1 MRHTNFAS
9 LASIASR
16 GLRSIGAPIASLSL
30 AVASQVAG
38 AQSSGQ
44 STENRDRPA
53 VMASRIDVAPVI
65 DGRTDDVA
73 WATGPTSTD
82 FRVFAPREG
91 ADPTV
96 RTEARVRYDDRALYF
111 LVRAFDPHPDSIVRR
126 LARRDTPDGTAD
138 QVLLFLDPF
147 HDGRTGYEFVV
158 TAGGV
163 KVDAALSDDIVED
176 YSWDGVWDVATRIDS
191 LGWVAEFAIPFRQ
204 LRFAEHRA
212 PVFGIFIGRWVGRSG
227 ERMCVPQYSRARAGL
242 VSQMGTL
249 GGLRD
254 LATSGALEATPYTRA
269 RSRNVAT
276 AVSQGT
282 PTLETEAAVG
292 GDIKWLPRPNVSIDA
307 TFNPDFGQIDADPA
321 VLNLTGVEIFQAERR
336 PFFLEGAGLLALP
349 LSADGSGQLFY
360 SRRIGRRPT
369 LADAFGAPD
378 SPTETTILG
387 AAKVTARIT
396 PTTSIAALAAATG
409 RADGRERPD
418 GRGRYVLE
426 PRAANLVARVQQD
439 FRGGRSG
446 VGVLLTRVARDDGD
460 STSAALLPSE
470 AQTVALTTQ
479 HQTGS
484 GAYQASGWLALS
496 DVRGRPDA
504 IAQLQLSS
512 VHAYQRP
519 DDGVAFDPTRDALRG
534 SAAFLSLGKVGGGIT
549 RFAASYRRI
558 EPGFDVNDLGILTKS
573 GVQNASANVG
583 LTQNRPGSIAL
594 VPYRRATLTLG
605 YSGEWSTNG
614 MSYGRAVDIG
624 GSLQLANLAQLQA
637 TVIQQ
642 LPGALCTVSCT
653 RGGPAMIDPPR
664 TTLSVDY
671 TGDPRQ
677 AFVPHVLSEY
687 DRDDHWRSHGYGAQ
701 IDGTW
706 RARSNVE
713 IWLAA
718 YAFNTHYAWFYY
730 DTFGDVLSDTAHYT
744 VAALDLP
751 TRSLTSRINYTL
763 TPTMT
768 LQWYGQ
774 AYISRGA
781 YDDVREVASPR
792 SPDWNERFRPYG
804 DAAVR
809 ASPGGIDFKQLRS
822 NAVLRWEYR
831 PGSTLFVVWS
841 HGRDL
846 TGAEPARLGLWPARD
861 FGDLFA
867 LHPQNTV
874 AVKLSYW
881 MSR

>member
-1 MRHTNFAS
+1 MRLTNLAS

-16 GLRSIGAPIASLSL
+16 GLRNISVHAAFLSIAAT
-30 AVASQVAG
+30 AQVTH

-44 STENRDRPA
+44 TTENRDRPA
-53 VMASRIDVAPVI
+53 VMASRVDAAPVI
-65 DGRTDDVA
+65 DGRTDDAA
-73 WATGPTSTD
+73 WATGPISTD

-91 ADPTV
+91 APPTV

-126 LARRDTPDGTAD
+126 LARRDTPDATAD

-163 KVDAALSDDIVED
+163 KVDAALSDDAVED

-212 PVFGIFIGRWVGRSG
+212 PVFGLFIGRWIGRSG
-227 ERMCVPQYSRARAGL
+227 ERMAVPQYSRAKAGL

-276 AVSQGT
+276 DDPS
-282 PTLETEAAVG
+282 LETRAAVG

-321 VLNLTGVEIFQAERR
+321 VLNLTGVEVFQAERR

-360 SRRIGRRPT
+360 SRRIGRRPI

-387 AAKVTARIT
+387 AAKVTARLT
-396 PTTSIAALAAATG
+396 STTSIAALAAATG
-409 RADGRERPD
+409 RADGRERPA
-418 GRGRYVLE
+418 GGGRYVLE
-426 PRAANLVARVQQD
+426 PRANDVVARLQQD
-439 FRGGRSG
+439 FRNGRSG
-446 VGVLLTRVARDDGD
+446 VGVLLTRIGRDLAD
-460 STSAALLPSE
+460 STSTALLPSS
-470 AQTVALTTQ
+470 ATTMALTTQ
-479 HQTGS
+479 HQTKS
-484 GAYQASGWLALS
+484 GAYQASGWLASS
-496 DVRGRPDA
+496 DVRGSADA
-504 IAQLQLSS
+504 IAQLQLSA

-519 DDGVAFDPTRDALRG
+519 DDGVAFDPSRDALRG

-558 EPGFDVNDLGILTKS
+558 DPGFDVNDLGILTRS
-573 GVQNASANVG
+573 GLQTASASVG
-583 LTQNRPGSIAL
+583 LNQNRPGSVAF
-594 VPYRRATLTLG
+594 VPYRRATLTLAYG
-605 YSGEWSTNG
+605 GEWSTTG
-614 MSYGRAVDIG
+614 MNYGRFVNL
-624 GSLQLANLAQLQA
+624 SSSMQLANLSQLQLN
-637 TVIQQ
+637 VIQQ
-642 LPGALCTVSCT
+642 LPGALCAVSCT

-664 TTLSVDY
+664 TTFTVDY
-671 TGDPRQ
+671 TGNPRRS
-677 AFVPHVLSEY
+677 FVPHVQSEY

-701 IDGTW
+701 VDATW
-706 RARSNVE
+706 RARSNLE
-713 IWLAA
+713 LWLAA
-718 YAFNTHYAWFYY
+718 YAFDTRYAWFYY
-730 DTFGDVLSDTAHYT
+730 GTFGDALSDTAHYT
-744 VAALDLP
+744 VAALELP
-751 TRSLTSRINYTL
+751 TRSLTSRVNYTL
-763 TPTMT
+763 TPTLT

-774 AYISRGA
+774 AYLSRGV

-792 SPDWNERFRPYG
+792 SPNWDERFRPYG

-809 ASPGGIDFKQLRS
+809 ANPGGIDFKQLRS

-831 PGSTLFVVWS
+831 PGSALFLVWS

-846 TGAEPARLGLWPARD
+846 AGDEPARLGLWPGRD
-861 FGDLFA
+861 FSDLFA